1 MNTEKWL
8 PVVCYESLYEVSNF
22 GRVRSL
28 DHQVKK
34 KNGVV
39 EQKRGTVLRPQLAG
53 KGYFYVTLYYSGI
66 KKQVAVHRLVAMAF
80 IGADNGMHVNHIDLD
95 KTNNIVENLEWVT
108 RSGNAQHAK
117 SAGRYI
123 LQHAG
128 GRTLARNNPR
138 IAKKL
143 TLNQVEEIKRLA
155 ASGNYKQKDIASQF
169 GITQAVVSK
178 INRGA
183 IWGDKVRISAHVL
196 AAPVK
201 ALEAA

>member
-8 PVVCYESLYEVSNF
+8 PVVGYESLYEVSNF

-39 EQKRGTVLRPQLAG
+39 EQKRGKELSPRLAG
-53 KGYFYVTLYYSGI
+53 KGYLYVTLYYSGVRN
-66 KKQVAVHRLVAMAF
+66 QVAVHRLVAMAF
-80 IGADNGMHVNHIDLD
+80 IGADNGLHVNHIDLD
-95 KTNNIVENLEWVT
+95 KTNNTVENLEWVT

-117 SAGRYI
+117 SAGRYM

-143 TLNQVEEIKRLA
+143 TLNQVEDIKRLA
-155 ASGNYKQKDIASQF
+155 ASGHSKQKDIASQF

-178 INRGA
+178 IHRGA
-183 IWGDKVRISAHVL
+183 IWGDKARISEHVL
-196 AAPVK
+196 AA
-201 ALEAA
+201 ADQIAEAA